1 MPSGKMLAYMV
12 GVSVLTVLTLQRYQ
26 AKNTRA

>member
-12 GVSVLTVLTLQRYQ
+12 GVSVLTVLALQHYQ
-26 AKNTRA
+26 AKKA